1 MHCTLFII
9 PFFAAFIGWFVL
21 WIILKLLFY
30 PIKPI
35 HFLGFKI
42 QGVFPSKQEQIIT
55 QLANFI
61 STSFP
66 LKDIEEK
73 ITDSKSIEKMMP
85 FVENQIDHFIR
96 VKLAEKMPI
105 ISAFIGEKTIGE
117 LKAVFIEEMETLFPE
132 LMKNYVVVLED
143 EIDLETIIA
152 QKINMSS
159 INFEDVIK
167 NELSKEI
174 RVAELIAALI
184 GFILGLIQLAIF
196 LISHK

>member
-1 MHCTLFII
+1 MHYSLFII

-21 WIILKLLFY
+21 WIIIKLLFY

-35 HFLGFKI
+35 KFLGFKI
-42 QGVFPSKQEQIIT
+42 QGIIPNKQNQLISQLVSFIT
-55 QLANFI
+55 
-61 STSFP
+61 STFP

-73 ITDSKSIEKMMP
+73 IIDIKSIEKMMP

-132 LMKNYVVVLED
+132 LMKNYVVVLEN
-143 EIDLETIIA
+143 EIDLNAIIS
-152 QKINMSS
+152 QKISDS
-159 INFEDVIK
+159 AINLEDVFR
-167 NELSKEI
+167 NELANEI
-174 RVAELIAALI
+174 VKAQLFAALI
-184 GFILGLIQLAIF
+184 GFLLGLVQLAF
-196 LISHK
+196 FYFCF